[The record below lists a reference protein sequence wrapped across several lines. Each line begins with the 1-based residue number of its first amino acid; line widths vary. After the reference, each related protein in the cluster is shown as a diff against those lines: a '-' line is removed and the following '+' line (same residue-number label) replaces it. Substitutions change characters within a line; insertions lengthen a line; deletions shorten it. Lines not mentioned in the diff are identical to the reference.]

1 MKPMADG
8 DLAIE
13 TRGLSKRFGDVT
25 AVDALDLSIRRG
37 ELFALLGVNGAGKTT
52 TIRMLTTLARPTGGT
67 ARVCGY
73 DLLTES
79 REVKRVSGI
88 SPQQTAIAQGLTVR
102 ENLMLMTRLYGAST
116 AQAEERTDALL
127 SALSLG
133 DVAARRAKVLSGGY
147 QRRLSIALALASD
160 PEVLYLDEPT
170 LGLDVLARRELWHLI
185 SRLRG
190 EKTIVLTTHYLEEAE
205 ALSDR
210 VGVMAGGHLLAVD
223 TPDGLKKSTG
233 CDSFEDAFIRL
244 VGGEARI

>member
-1 MKPMADG
+1 MKPMTDG

-102 ENLMLMTRLYGAST
+102 ENLMLMTRLYGATT

-133 DVAARRAKVLSGGY
+133 DVAGRRAKVLSGGY

-223 TPDGLKKSTG
+223 TPERLKKSTG
-233 CDSFEDAFIRL
+233 CDNFEDAFIRL

>member
-1 MKPMADG
+1 MKELTG
-8 DLAIE
+8 EYAIE
-13 TRGLSKRFGDVT
+13 THGLTKQFGDVRV
-25 AVDALDLSIRRG
+25 VDGLDLSVRRG

-52 TIRMLTTLARPTGGT
+52 TIRMLTTLARPTAGT

-102 ENLMLMTRLYGAST
+102 ENLMLMTRLFGATT
-116 AQAEERTDALL
+116 AEAKERTAALL
-127 SALSLG
+127 AALSLD
-133 DVAARRAKVLSGGY
+133 DVAERRAKVLSGGY

-185 SRLRG
+185 NRLHG

-210 VGVMAGGHLLAVD
+210 VGVMAGGRLLAVD
-223 TPDGLKKSTG
+223 TPDGLKRTAG
-233 CDSFEDAFIRL
+233 CDNFEDAFIRL
-244 VGGEARI
+244 VGGEVEA

>member
-13 TRGLSKRFGDVT
+13 TKGLSKRFGDVT

>member
-1 MKPMADG
+1 MKELTG
-8 DLAIE
+8 EYAIE
-13 TRGLSKRFGDVT
+13 THGLTKQFGDVR
-25 AVDALDLSIRRG
+25 AVDGLDLSVRRG

-52 TIRMLTTLARPTGGT
+52 TIRMLTTLARPTAGT

-102 ENLMLMTRLYGAST
+102 ENLMLMTRLFGATT
-116 AQAEERTDALL
+116 AEAKERTTALL
-127 SALSLG
+127 AALSLD
-133 DVAARRAKVLSGGY
+133 DVAERRAKVLSGGY

-170 LGLDVLARRELWHLI
+170 LGLDVLARRELRHLI

-210 VGVMAGGHLLAVD
+210 VGVMAGGRLLAVD
-223 TPDGLKKSTG
+223 TPDGLKRTAG
-233 CDSFEDAFIRL
+233 CDNFEDAFIRL
-244 VGGEARI
+244 VGGEVEA

>member
-1 MKPMADG
+1 MKPMTDG

-88 SPQQTAIAQGLTVR
+88 SPQQTVIAQGLTVR
-102 ENLMLMTRLYGAST
+102 ENLMLMTRLYGATT

-133 DVAARRAKVLSGGY
+133 DVAGRRAKVLSGGY

-160 PEVLYLDEPT
+160 PGVLYLDEPT

-223 TPDGLKKSTG
+223 TPEGLKKSTG
-233 CDSFEDAFIRL
+233 CDNFEDAFIRL

>member
-1 MKPMADG
+1 MKELTG
-8 DLAIE
+8 EYAIE
-13 TRGLSKRFGDVT
+13 THGLTKQFGDVR
-25 AVDALDLSIRRG
+25 AVDGLDLSVRRG

-52 TIRMLTTLARPTGGT
+52 TIRMLTTLARPTAGT

-102 ENLMLMTRLYGAST
+102 ENLMLMTRLFGATT
-116 AQAEERTDALL
+116 AEAKERTAALL
-127 SALSLG
+127 AELSLD
-133 DVAARRAKVLSGGY
+133 DVAERRAKVLSGGY
-147 QRRLSIALALASD
+147 QRRLSVALALASD

-210 VGVMAGGHLLAVD
+210 VGVMAGGRLLAVD
-223 TPDGLKKSTG
+223 TPDGLKRTAG
-233 CDSFEDAFIRL
+233 CDNFEDAFIRL
-244 VGGEARI
+244 VGGEVEA

>member
-25 AVDALDLSIRRG
+25 AVDALNLSIRRG

>member
-1 MKPMADG
+1 MKPMTAG

-185 SRLRG
+185 SRLHG

-223 TPDGLKKSTG
+223 TPDGLKKKTG

>member
-1 MKPMADG
+1 MKPMTDG

-52 TIRMLTTLARPTGGT
+52 TIRMLTTLARPTGGA

-102 ENLMLMTRLYGAST
+102 ENLMLMTRLYGATT

-133 DVAARRAKVLSGGY
+133 DVAGRRAKVLSGGY

-223 TPDGLKKSTG
+223 TPEGLKKSTG
-233 CDSFEDAFIRL
+233 CDNFEDAFIRL

>member
-102 ENLMLMTRLYGAST
+102 ENLMLMTRLYGATT

-223 TPDGLKKSTG
+223 TPDGLKKSAG
-233 CDSFEDAFIRL
+233 CDNFEDAFIRL

>member
-1 MKPMADG
+1 MKPMTDG

-67 ARVCGY
+67 AHVCGY

-147 QRRLSIALALASD
+147 QRRLSIALALASN

-185 SRLRG
+185 SRLHG

-233 CDSFEDAFIRL
+233 CDSFEDAFIKL

>member
-1 MKPMADG
+1 MKPMTDR

-102 ENLMLMTRLYGAST
+102 ENLMLMTRLYGATT

-133 DVAARRAKVLSGGY
+133 DVAGRRAKVLSGGY

-223 TPDGLKKSTG
+223 TPEGLKKSTG
-233 CDSFEDAFIRL
+233 CDNFEDAFIRL

>member
-13 TRGLSKRFGDVT
+13 TKGLSKRFGDVT

-133 DVAARRAKVLSGGY
+133 DVAGRRAKVLSGGY

-233 CDSFEDAFIRL
+233 CDSFEDAFIKL

>member
-1 MKPMADG
+1 MSEPTTEY
-8 DLAIE
+8 AIE
-13 TRGLSKRFGDVT
+13 THGLAKQFGDVR
-25 AVDALDLSIRRG
+25 AVAGLDLAVRRG

-102 ENLMLMTRLYGAST
+102 ENLMLMTRIFGAT
-116 AQAEERTDALL
+116 AAGARERTAALL
-127 SALSLG
+127 EAFSLS
-133 DVAARRAKVLSGGY
+133 DVAERRAKVLSGGY

-185 SRLRG
+185 GRLRG

-210 VGVMAGGHLLAVD
+210 VGVMEGGRLLAVD
-223 TPDGLKKSTG
+223 TPDGLKKMTG
-233 CDSFEDAFIRL
+233 CEKFEDAFIRL
-244 VGGEARI
+244 VGGEVEA

>member
-1 MKPMADG
+1 MKELTG
-8 DLAIE
+8 EYAIE
-13 TRGLSKRFGDVT
+13 THGLTKQFGDVR
-25 AVDALDLSIRRG
+25 AVDGLDLSVRRG

-52 TIRMLTTLARPTGGT
+52 TIRMLTTLVRPTAGT

-102 ENLMLMTRLYGAST
+102 ENLMLMTRLFGATT
-116 AQAEERTDALL
+116 AEAKERTAALL
-127 SALSLG
+127 AALSLD
-133 DVAARRAKVLSGGY
+133 DVAERRAKVLSGGY

-185 SRLRG
+185 GRLRG

-210 VGVMAGGHLLAVD
+210 VGVMAGGRLLAVN
-223 TPDGLKKSTG
+223 TPDGLKRTAG
-233 CDSFEDAFIRL
+233 CDNFEDAFIRL
-244 VGGEARI
+244 VGGEVEA

>member
-1 MKPMADG
+1 MSEPTTEY
-8 DLAIE
+8 AIE
-13 TRGLSKRFGDVT
+13 THGLAKQFGDVR
-25 AVDALDLSIRRG
+25 AVAGLDLAVRRG

-102 ENLMLMTRLYGAST
+102 ENLMLMTRIFGAT
-116 AQAEERTDALL
+116 AAGARERTAALL
-127 SALSLG
+127 EALSLS
-133 DVAARRAKVLSGGY
+133 DVAERRAKVLSGGY

-185 SRLRG
+185 GRLRG

-210 VGVMAGGHLLAVD
+210 VGVMAGGCLLAVD
-223 TPDGLKKSTG
+223 TPDGLKRMTG
-233 CDSFEDAFIRL
+233 CEKFEDAFIRL
-244 VGGEARI
+244 VGGEVEA

>member
-1 MKPMADG
+1 MKELTG
-8 DLAIE
+8 EYAIE
-13 TRGLSKRFGDVT
+13 THGLTKQFGDVR
-25 AVDALDLSIRRG
+25 AVDGLDLSVRRG
-37 ELFALLGVNGAGKTT
+37 ELFALLGMNGAGKTT
-52 TIRMLTTLARPTGGT
+52 TIRMLTTLARPTAGT

-102 ENLMLMTRLYGAST
+102 ENLMLMTRLFGVTT
-116 AQAEERTDALL
+116 AEAKERTAALL
-127 SALSLG
+127 AALSLD
-133 DVAARRAKVLSGGY
+133 DVAERRAKVLSGGY
-147 QRRLSIALALASD
+147 RRRLSIALALASD

-210 VGVMAGGHLLAVD
+210 VGVMAGGRLLAVN
-223 TPDGLKKSTG
+223 TPDGLKRTAG
-233 CDSFEDAFIRL
+233 CDNFEDAFIRL
-244 VGGEARI
+244 VGGEVEA

>member
-133 DVAARRAKVLSGGY
+133 DVAGRRAKVLSGGY

>member
-1 MKPMADG
+1 MKELTG
-8 DLAIE
+8 EYAIE
-13 TRGLSKRFGDVT
+13 THGLTKQFGDVR
-25 AVDALDLSIRRG
+25 AVHGLDLSVRRG

-52 TIRMLTTLARPTGGT
+52 TIRMLTTLARPTAGT

-102 ENLMLMTRLYGAST
+102 ENLMLMTRLFGATT
-116 AQAEERTDALL
+116 AEAKERTAALL
-127 SALSLG
+127 AALSLD
-133 DVAARRAKVLSGGY
+133 DVAERRAKVLSGGY

-205 ALSDR
+205 ALSDH
-210 VGVMAGGHLLAVD
+210 VGVMAGGRLLAVD
-223 TPDGLKKSTG
+223 TPDGLKRTAG
-233 CDSFEDAFIRL
+233 RDNFEDAFIRL
-244 VGGEARI
+244 VGGEVEA

>member
-13 TRGLSKRFGDVT
+13 TKGLSKRFGDVT

-88 SPQQTAIAQGLTVR
+88 SPQQTAIAQGLTAR

>member
-13 TRGLSKRFGDVT
+13 TKGLSKRFGDVT

-67 ARVCGY
+67 AHVCGY

-133 DVAARRAKVLSGGY
+133 DVAGRRAKVLSGGY

-223 TPDGLKKSTG
+223 TPDELKKSTG
-233 CDSFEDAFIRL
+233 CDSFEDAFIKL

>member
-1 MKPMADG
+1 MKPMTDG

-102 ENLMLMTRLYGAST
+102 ENLMLMTRLYGATT

-133 DVAARRAKVLSGGY
+133 DVAGRRAKVLSGGY

-160 PEVLYLDEPT
+160 PE
-170 LGLDVLARRELWHLI
+170 
-185 SRLRG
+185 
-190 EKTIVLTTHYLEEAE
+190 
-205 ALSDR
+205 AL
-210 VGVMAGGHLLAVD
+210 
-223 TPDGLKKSTG
+223 
-233 CDSFEDAFIRL
+233 
-244 VGGEARI
+244 

>member
-1 MKPMADG
+1 MKPMTDG

-102 ENLMLMTRLYGAST
+102 ENLMLMTRLYGATT
-116 AQAEERTDALL
+116 AQAEERTAALL

-133 DVAARRAKVLSGGY
+133 DVAGRRAKVLSGGY

-223 TPDGLKKSTG
+223 TPEGLKKSTG
-233 CDSFEDAFIRL
+233 CDNFEDAFIRL

>member
-13 TRGLSKRFGDVT
+13 TKGLSKRFGDVT

-233 CDSFEDAFIRL
+233 CDSFEDAFIKL

>member
-1 MKPMADG
+1 MKPMTDG

-102 ENLMLMTRLYGAST
+102 ENLMLMTRLYGATT

-133 DVAARRAKVLSGGY
+133 DVAGRRAKVLSGGY

-185 SRLRG
+185 SRPRG

-223 TPDGLKKSTG
+223 TPEGLKKSTG
-233 CDSFEDAFIRL
+233 CDNFEDAFIRL

>member
-1 MKPMADG
+1 MKPMTDR

-102 ENLMLMTRLYGAST
+102 ENLMLMTRLYGATT

-133 DVAARRAKVLSGGY
+133 DVAGRRAKVLSGGY

-210 VGVMAGGHLLAVD
+210 MGVMAGGHLLAVD
-223 TPDGLKKSTG
+223 TPEGLKKSTG
-233 CDSFEDAFIRL
+233 CDNFEDAFIRL

>member
-1 MKPMADG
+1 MRVSDG
-8 DLAIE
+8 EYAIE
-13 TRGLSKRFGDVT
+13 THGLSKQFGDVR
-25 AVDALDLSIRRG
+25 AVEGLDLAVRRG

-52 TIRMLTTLARPTGGT
+52 TIRMLTTLARPTGGS

-73 DLLTES
+73 DLLAES

-88 SPQQTAIAQGLTVR
+88 SPQQTAVAGGLTVR
-102 ENLMLMTRLYGAST
+102 ENLMLMTRLYGATT
-116 AQAEERTDALL
+116 AEAKERTASLL
-127 SALSLG
+127 AALSLV
-133 DVAARRAKVLSGGY
+133 DVAGRRAKVLSGGY

-185 SRLRG
+185 TRLRG

-210 VGVMAGGHLLAVD
+210 VGVMAGGRLLAVD
-223 TPDGLKKSTG
+223 TPEGLKKRTG
-233 CDSFEDAFIRL
+233 CENFEDAFIRL
-244 VGGEARI
+244 AGGEAEA

>member
-13 TRGLSKRFGDVT
+13 TKGLSKRFGDVT

-52 TIRMLTTLARPTGGT
+52 TIRMLTTLTRPTGGT

-223 TPDGLKKSTG
+223 TPDGLKKKTG
-233 CDSFEDAFIRL
+233 CDSFEDAFIKL

>member
-1 MKPMADG
+1 MKPMTDG

-25 AVDALDLSIRRG
+25 AVDVLDLSIRRG

-223 TPDGLKKSTG
+223 TPDGLRKSTG
-233 CDSFEDAFIRL
+233 CDSFEDAFIKL

>member
-1 MKPMADG
+1 MKPMTDG
-8 DLAIE
+8 ALAIE

-67 ARVCGY
+67 AHVCGY

-185 SRLRG
+185 LRLRG

-233 CDSFEDAFIRL
+233 CDSFEDAFIKL

>member
-1 MKPMADG
+1 MKELTG
-8 DLAIE
+8 EYAIE
-13 TRGLSKRFGDVT
+13 THGLTKQFGDVR
-25 AVDALDLSIRRG
+25 AVDGLDLSVRRG

-52 TIRMLTTLARPTGGT
+52 TIRMLTTLARPTAGT

-73 DLLTES
+73 DLLTKS

-102 ENLMLMTRLYGAST
+102 ENLMLMTRLFGATT
-116 AQAEERTDALL
+116 AEAKERTAALL
-127 SALSLG
+127 AALSLD
-133 DVAARRAKVLSGGY
+133 DVAERRAKVLSGGY

-210 VGVMAGGHLLAVD
+210 VGVMAGGRLLAVN
-223 TPDGLKKSTG
+223 TPDGLKRTAG
-233 CDSFEDAFIRL
+233 CDNFEDAFIRL
-244 VGGEARI
+244 VGGEVEA

>member
-1 MKPMADG
+1 MSEPTTEY
-8 DLAIE
+8 AIE
-13 TRGLSKRFGDVT
+13 MHGLAKQFGDVR
-25 AVDALDLSIRRG
+25 AVAGLDLAVRRG

-102 ENLMLMTRLYGAST
+102 ENLMLMTRIFGAT
-116 AQAEERTDALL
+116 AAGARERTAALL
-127 SALSLG
+127 EALSLS
-133 DVAARRAKVLSGGY
+133 DVAERRAKVLSGGY

-185 SRLRG
+185 GRLHG

-210 VGVMAGGHLLAVD
+210 VGVMAGGRLLAVD
-223 TPDGLKKSTG
+223 TPDGLKKMTG
-233 CDSFEDAFIRL
+233 CEKFEDAFIRL
-244 VGGEARI
+244 VGGEVEA

>member
-1 MKPMADG
+1 MKASNG
-8 DLAIE
+8 EYAIE
-13 TRGLSKRFGDVT
+13 THGLSKQFGDVR
-25 AVDALDLSIRRG
+25 AVEGLDLAVRRG

-52 TIRMLTTLARPTGGT
+52 TIRMLTTLARPTGGS

-79 REVKRVSGI
+79 REVKRVSGV
-88 SPQQTAIAQGLTVR
+88 SPQQTAVAQGLTVR
-102 ENLMLMTRLYGAST
+102 ENLMLMTRLYGAT
-116 AQAEERTDALL
+116 AGEAKERTASLL
-127 SALSLG
+127 AALSLG
-133 DVAARRAKVLSGGY
+133 EVAERRAKVLSGGY

-185 SRLRG
+185 ARLRG

-210 VGVMAGGHLLAVD
+210 VGVMAGGRLLAVD
-223 TPDGLKKSTG
+223 TPEGLKKRAG
-233 CDSFEDAFIRL
+233 CENFEDAFIRL
-244 VGGEARI
+244 VGGEAEV

>member
-1 MKPMADG
+1 MSEPTPEY
-8 DLAIE
+8 AIE
-13 TRGLSKRFGDVT
+13 THGLAKQFGDVR
-25 AVDALDLSIRRG
+25 AVAGLDLAVRRG

-102 ENLMLMTRLYGAST
+102 ENLMLMTRIFGAT
-116 AQAEERTDALL
+116 AAGARERTAALL
-127 SALSLG
+127 EALSLS
-133 DVAARRAKVLSGGY
+133 DVAERRAKVLSGGY

-185 SRLRG
+185 GRLRG

-210 VGVMAGGHLLAVD
+210 VGVMAGGRLLAVD
-223 TPDGLKKSTG
+223 TPDGLKKMTG
-233 CDSFEDAFIRL
+233 CEKFEDAFIRL
-244 VGGEARI
+244 VGGEVEA